1 MDVMYGLR
9 LVLVHPHS
17 SQEGSRPWYVW
28 CAVQCKKEFEFG
40 AVFNMYCGTSMLI
53 RPHPS
58 SIQQVKIHGT
68 AAIKNCPVRRTCF
81 HRENTEE
88 LLMQEEESSREW
100 RDFIFEYLWA
110 VFDDIKAIIRHCAT

>member
-1 MDVMYGLR
+1 MDVMSGSTFSGFHLR

-53 RPHPS
+53 RPYPT
-58 SIQQVKIHGT
+58 SIQQ
-68 AAIKNCPVRRTCF
+68 IKGRALDWPLSCDFVYG
-81 HRENTEE
+81 
-88 LLMQEEESSREW
+88 SR
-100 RDFIFEYLWA
+100 
-110 VFDDIKAIIRHCAT
+110 